1 MCVKR
6 NSDTDYRV
14 VNNKS
19 IFIKMD
25 RLQCEKKK
33 REGSQR
39 KNVIKLEGI
48 KYLRR
53 A

>member
-1 MCVKR
+1 MLKKKEKKIMCVKR

-33 REGSQR
+33 REGS
-39 KNVIKLEGI
+39 
-48 KYLRR
+48 
-53 A
+53 